1 MKNFKVDFKIHIN
14 SANSEIFGVA
24 DFFEDKK
31 VFRVAVIQRKLFIT
45 MKDFKV
51 VKVINVII
59 NVYLISFFS
68 TFFNV
73 DNN

>member
-1 MKNFKVDFKIHIN
+1 M
-14 SANSEIFGVA
+14 
-24 DFFEDKK
+24 DKK
-31 VFRVAVIQRKLFIT
+31 VFRVVVIQRKLFIT

-59 NVYLISFFS
+59 NVYSINLFS

-73 DNN
+73 DNIKKSENRNGLFF